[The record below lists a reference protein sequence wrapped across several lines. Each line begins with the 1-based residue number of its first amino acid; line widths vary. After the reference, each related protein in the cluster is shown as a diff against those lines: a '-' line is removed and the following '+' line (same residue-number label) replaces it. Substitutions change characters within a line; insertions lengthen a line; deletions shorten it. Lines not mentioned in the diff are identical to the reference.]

1 MTDHESAG
9 RRPRA
14 AWRGSASGSAN
25 ARTPRRRRVL
35 RNLLV
40 ILASALVV
48 SFLTEAFLIRTFY
61 IPTGSMQDTLQIDDR
76 IIVNELVPDVV
87 DIDRGDIVV
96 FRDPGGWLGP
106 VAPAPIEA
114 GNTVVDGIQWL
125 AAEAGLRVP
134 DSDDHL
140 VKRVIGLPGDDVA
153 CCDAAGSTTVNGEPI
168 TEPYLKLPPGAIRT
182 SEYDFSVTVPAG
194 GLWVEGDNRY
204 NSADSRLHTD
214 TPGNGFV
221 PVSHVVGRAFVIN
234 WPLSHW
240 SWLGG

>member
-35 RNLLV
+35 RDLLV
-40 ILASALVV
+40 ILVTALVV

-106 VAPAPIEA
+106 VEPAPIEA

-125 AAEAGLRVP
+125 AGEVGLRVP

-153 CCDAAGSTTVNGEPI
+153 CCDARAAPPSTASRSPSPTSSCR
-168 TEPYLKLPPGAIRT
+168 PGPSERRT
-182 SEYDFSVTVPAG
+182 TTFP
-194 GLWVEGDNRY
+194 
-204 NSADSRLHTD
+204 
-214 TPGNGFV
+214 
-221 PVSHVVGRAFVIN
+221 
-234 WPLSHW
+234 
-240 SWLGG
+240 